1 MFDLNTATGAIT
13 LSKGDTASW
22 EIELARVDGV
32 AFTEDD
38 RAVFSLYR
46 DGAPV
51 MERIYTLDN
60 EDDETL
66 GNGVIRIELTNA
78 DTDQLDPATY
88 SWEIR
93 VAINAYFDTA
103 GRVISGDGVD
113 TPGIDGSGNTMA
125 FNLKPVQYNI

>member
-1 MFDLNTATGAIT
+1 MFDLNTTTGAVT

-22 EIELARVDGV
+22 DVELARVDGV

-38 RAVFSLYR
+38 RAVFSLYKE
-46 DGAPV
+46 GTPV

-60 EDDETL
+60 DSDATL

-78 DTDQLDPATY
+78 DTDQLDPGSYT
-88 SWEIR
+88 WEIR